1 MGGTY
6 EDAIALLDTRRRVRR
21 PSGALKAEAAR
32 DAGLKPEFRVGGEV
46 LRGKPGIVGMSGWME
61 ELGHSPAD
69 VAALN
74 VIHVAGTKGK
84 GSTCAYIEALLLA
97 HGAATGW
104 PRSVGMYTSPHL
116 LVPQERIRLSGTAID
131 ERGFAKYFFEVW
143 ERLFS
148 GDAATESQKGERPR
162 YLQLCVLVA
171 LHAFIKEGVE
181 AVVLETHHGGEYDAT
196 NFVEKPVVTVVTP
209 LGRDHVKQLGPGMK
223 DIAWHKAGI
232 LKSGAVA
239 IAAAQEEGL
248 EDVLRAR
255 AVERGVLG
263 GDVRVVTGTEEQG
276 VQGVKPDVQRGNCAV
291 AVVAVRAFLE
301 RMKGEVLSEESVR
314 RGVEEFK
321 WPGRFQVVE
330 RGGGRERWWCDGA
343 HNEMSIGVA
352 GRWFVDGVEEGGRA
366 RVLVFS
372 QISDSRDTEA
382 VFRCLAESLK
392 GSGVQLV
399 IFTTYDPDQ
408 TFSASMPLDQQV
420 ATTTLP
426 SLDVYERVWK
436 ELHPNAEVRFEPQL
450 GEAMK
455 LAKGVGE
462 AGVGVDVLVT
472 GSLHL
477 VAGTLWWLG
486 EGVGGAR

>member
-1 MGGTY
+1 M
-6 EDAIALLDTRRRVRR
+6 RR
-21 PSGALKAEAAR
+21 PSGALPKEAAR
-32 DAGLKPEFRVGGEV
+32 DAGLKPEFRVGGKA
-46 LRGKPGIVGMSGWME
+46 LRGKPGIVGMSRWME
-61 ELGHSPAD
+61 ELGHSPAE

-74 VIHVAGTKGK
+74 IIHVAGTKGK

-143 ERLFS
+143 ECLFS
-148 GDAATESQKGERPR
+148 GDAAAESMKGERPR

-171 LHAFIKEGVE
+171 LHAFIKEGVG

-248 EDVLRAR
+248 EEVLQAR

-263 GDVRVVTGTEEQG
+263 GDVKVVTGTEEPG

-352 GRWFVDGVEEGGRA
+352 GRWFVDGLEEGGRA

-408 TFSASMPLDQQV
+408 TFSASMSLGKPLF
-420 ATTTLP
+420 L
-426 SLDVYERVWK
+426 SSRK
-436 ELHPNAEVRFEPQL
+436 RELTGWQINKWLRQRFHPWMYMSGYGRSCILIPKCDLNRSWVR
-450 GEAMK
+450 
-455 LAKGVGE
+455 
-462 AGVGVDVLVT
+462 
-472 GSLHL
+472 
-477 VAGTLWWLG
+477 
-486 EGVGGAR
+486 R

>member
-1 MGGTY
+1 MEAQNY

-21 PSGALKAEAAR
+21 PSAELAR
-32 DAGLKPEFRVGGEV
+32 DAGLKPESRVGGAV
-46 LRGKPGIVGMSGWME
+46 LKGRPGVVGMSGWME

-69 VAALN
+69 IASLN
-74 VIHVAGTKGK
+74 IIHVAGTKGK
-84 GSTCAYIEALLLA
+84 GSTCAYIESLLLA
-97 HGAATGW
+97 HGSATGW
-104 PRSVGMYTSPHL
+104 PKSVGMYTSPHL
-116 LVPQERIRLSGTAID
+116 LVPQERIRLSGSAIS
-131 ERGFAKYFFEVW
+131 EPGFARYFFEVW

-148 GDAATESQKGERPR
+148 EAAASGKGERPR

-171 LHAFIKEGVE
+171 LHAFIKDGVA
-181 AVVLETHHGGEYDAT
+181 AVVLETHHGGEFDAT
-196 NFVEKPVVTVVTP
+196 NFVTAPVVTVVTP
-209 LGRDHVKQLGPGMK
+209 LGRDHVKQLGPGMRE
-223 DIAWHKAGI
+223 IAWHKAGI
-232 LKSGAVA
+232 FKKGAVA

-248 EDVLRAR
+248 EEVLRERAR
-255 AVERGVLG
+255 ERGVVG
-263 GDVRVVTGTEEQG
+263 GEVKIVRGEEESG
-276 VQGVKPDVQRGNCAV
+276 VQGVRPEVQGGNCAV

-301 RMKGEVLSEESVR
+301 RKKGEVLSEESVR
-314 RGVEEFK
+314 RGIEGFK

-330 RGGGRERWWCDGA
+330 REGGMERWWCDGA

-352 GRWFVDGVEEGGRA
+352 GRWFVDGLEEGGRA

-372 QISDSRDTEA
+372 QISDSRDSEP

-408 TFSASMPLDQQV
+408 TFSASMSLDQQV
-420 ATTTLP
+420 PTTTLP
-426 SLDVYERVWK
+426 SLDVYEQVWN
-436 ELHPNAEVRFEPQL
+436 ELHPDTEVRFEPQL
-450 GEAMK
+450 GDAMK
-455 LAKGVGE
+455 LAKGVGK
-462 AGVGVDVLVT
+462 AGAGVDVLVT